1 MLGGDWRQDKE
12 RASGRQQ
19 LATGQCVILD
29 VGGDRFTAS
38 RALLERH
45 PTTRLGKLMAASRVE
60 DILQHCDEFFPGQP
74 PEYYFDRNP
83 DNFPAILDMFRSGM
97 FHMSDGGCAMALQKD
112 LEYWG
117 LDELGMEPCCALK
130 YYPQI
135 DVCQTEKD
143 GDIAAKKKELEL
155 ATEEDFGNSR
165 IGQARSWLWN
175 TLEYPVTS
183 KFAQIVAFF
192 SLSMVLLSTI
202 TFVLATMEELQED
215 ENGVTEFPVIV
226 LIIQLLDNFVIIFFT
241 LEYFLRLVV
250 CPNKTKFIK
259 DAMNMIDLLAI
270 SPFYINLLLEGLE
283 DFEIIGKAGKIV
295 RLVRVMRIL
304 RVFKLV
310 RHFAGLQSLIHTL
323 QQAYKELGL
332 LLVLVAVAILT
343 YSSLV
348 YFAEKDPD
356 TTGLDCNSTRI
367 SGVPV
372 ELDPCYSWTFVES
385 FWWGLMTLTTVGYDL
400 NPKTMLGKLVG
411 GFCALSGVFI
421 LTLPIPIVV
430 NSFAMYYKNRLWRTE
445 VAHKKRERT
454 RQQATELK
462 EMQKFLLI
470 KAMAAPGMTI
480 IGGQARQ
487 EATLS
492 GMEKNVE

>member
-1 MLGGDWRQDKE
+1 
-12 RASGRQQ
+12 
-19 LATGQCVILD
+19 
-29 VGGDRFTAS
+29 
-38 RALLERH
+38 
-45 PTTRLGKLMAASRVE
+45 
-60 DILQHCDEFFPGQP
+60 
-74 PEYYFDRNP
+74 
-83 DNFPAILDMFRSGM
+83 M
-97 FHMSDGGCAMALQKD
+97 FHMSDGGCALVLQKD
-112 LEYWG
+112 LEYWEV
-117 LDELGMEPCCALK
+117 DELAMEPCCALK

-135 DVCQTEKD
+135 DVCQSEKD

-155 ATEEDFGNSR
+155 AAEEDFGNTR
-165 IGQARSWLWN
+165 FGQWRSWAWN
-175 TLEYPVTS
+175 TLEYPWTS
-183 KFAQIVAFF
+183 KFAQFVAFF
-192 SLSMVLLSTI
+192 SLSMVLVSTI
-202 TFVLATMEELQED
+202 TFVLATIEELQED
-215 ENGVTEFPVIV
+215 EEGQSDYPVIV
-226 LIIQLLDNFVIIFFT
+226 AIIALIDNFVIIFFT
-241 LEYFLRLVV
+241 IEYIIRLIV

-259 DAMNMIDLLAI
+259 DTMNMIDLLAI
-270 SPFYINLLLEGLE
+270 CPFYINLLLEGLE
-283 DFEIIGKAGKIV
+283 DFQIIGKAGKII

-310 RHFAGLQSLIHTL
+310 RHFAGLQSLLHTL
-323 QQAYKELGL
+323 QQAYQELGL

-356 TTGLDCNSTRI
+356 RIGLICNTTRDPTI
-367 SGVPV
+367 PV
-372 ELDPCYSWTFVES
+372 EMDPCYSWTFIES

-454 RQQATELK
+454 RQQASELK

-470 KAMAAPGMTI
+470 KAMMGPGFNIAGTAAKKDKN
-480 IGGQARQ
+480 
-487 EATLS
+487 E
-492 GMEKNVE
+492 EK